1 MSDMMFFNGVDA
13 VSGEYIL
20 PSMTPEK
27 FAALIQGQ
35 AQDENLEELKWWNER
50 SKTTKFGVKEG
61 VDPKDLSK
69 AGWGV
74 IFAYDVDPAVR
85 EALSPLLDWRKAQA
99 GQYYRE
105 YIGDLA
111 YTNESKSD
119 FLADRG
125 AGPGPADPDNVP
137 YYLLI
142 VGNPEKIPYIFQTQ
156 LDIQYAVGRIDFDTP
171 QEYADYARSVVEAE
185 KTKLALPRKF
195 SLYGTANPNDQATQM
210 SSRELVLPISQG
222 MSTDQPTWEIQTF
235 IKDAAKKAQLNKLLG
250 GSDTPALL
258 FTASHGLRFPN
269 KHPLQL
275 AQQGALICQ
284 EWPGEQPGQALSQDF
299 YYAADDLSKD
309 ANLWGLIAFCFACYG
324 AGTPLM
330 DEFAAQAFK
339 DPSPIAPKPFVA
351 GLPKRMLAH
360 PRGGALAVIGHVE
373 RAWSY
378 SFAWGKAG
386 RQLTVFTS
394 TLKRL
399 LEGHPIGSAFDYF
412 NIRYAE
418 LSSDLSVM
426 LEKAQFGKKPNPYEL
441 SGMWT
446 ANNDARNFIILGD
459 PACRLMVAAPGQA
472 AAQER
477 PVITLTTAPKTPV
490 AKTPKSKLETTQP
503 QIESKITPVET
514 QSVSQM
520 GATNFGW
527 LGGNADKADAGQGG
541 PDLGAALRGFVEKL
555 GALLS
560 EAVTNVSSLEVS
572 TFTSENMNQVRFKG
586 GTFEGAKLRA
596 MTVIEID
603 GDTLNCLPQTEDGE
617 IDQAMW
623 AVHAE
628 MVKQAQ
634 ANRAELIKTVIG
646 AASSLSGLWGQK

>member
-1 MSDMMFFNGVDA
+1 MMFFNGVDA

-20 PSMTPEK
+20 PSIASDK

-35 AQDENLEELKWWNER
+35 AQAENLEELKWWYECN
-50 SKTTKFGVKEG
+50 KLGHFGVKEG
-61 VDPKDLSK
+61 VDPKDLSQS
-69 AGWGV
+69 GWGV
-74 IFAYDVDPAVR
+74 IFAYDVDPAIR

-105 YIGDLA
+105 YIGDQA

-119 FLADRG
+119 FLAERG
-125 AGPGPADPDNVP
+125 AGPGPADPEKVP

-156 LDIQYAVGRIDFDTP
+156 LDIQYAVGRIDFETP
-171 QEYADYARSVVEAE
+171 QEYANYARSVVEAE

-195 SLYGTANPNDQATQM
+195 ALYGTANPGDQATQM
-210 SSRELVLPISQG
+210 SSRELVLPISQD
-222 MSTDQPTWEIQTF
+222 MSSEQPNWEIKTF
-235 IKDAAKKAQLNKLLG
+235 IKDAARKAQLNQLLG

-269 KHPLQL
+269 GHPLQL
-275 AQQGALICQ
+275 AQQGALVCQ
-284 EWPGEQPGQALSQDF
+284 EWPGEQPGKQVSQDF
-299 YYAADDLSKD
+299 YYAGDDLSKD
-309 ANLWGLIAFCFACYG
+309 ANLWGLMAFCFACYG

-339 DPSPIAPKPFVA
+339 DQSAIAPKSFVA
-351 GLPKRMLAH
+351 QLPKRMLAH
-360 PRGGALAVIGHVE
+360 PRGGALAVVGHVE

-386 RQLTVFTS
+386 RQLAVFKS

-399 LEGHPIGSAFDYF
+399 MEGHPIGSAFEYF

-446 ANNDARNFIILGD
+446 ANNDARNFIVLGD

-477 PVITLTTAPKTPV
+477 PVITLTTVPKTSA
-490 AKTPKSKLETTQP
+490 AKTPKPKPATTKP
-503 QIESKITPVET
+503 QIESKITPVENKPVPQT
-514 QSVSQM
+514 
-520 GATNFGW
+520 GATNYGW
-527 LGGNADKADAGQGG
+527 FDGNADAEAGKAGS

-555 GALLS
+555 GVLLS

-572 TFTSENMNQVRFKG
+572 TFTSENMNQVSFKG
-586 GTFEGAKLRA
+586 GTLEGAKLRA
-596 MTVIEID
+596 MTVIKID

>member
-20 PSMTPEK
+20 PAMAPEK
-27 FAALIQGQ
+27 FAALVQGH
-35 AQDENLEELKWWNER
+35 AQDGNLDELKWWYER
-50 SKTTKFGVKEG
+50 NKAGAKNFGVKEG
-61 VDPKDLSK
+61 VDPKDLSQ

-105 YIGDLA
+105 YIGDQA

-119 FLADRG
+119 FLAGRG
-125 AGPGPADPDNVP
+125 AGPGPADPENVP

-185 KTKLALPRKF
+185 KIKLALPRKF
-195 SLYGTANPNDQATQM
+195 SLYGTANPGDQATQM
-210 SSRELVLPISQG
+210 SSRELVLPISQEMG
-222 MSTDQPTWEIQTF
+222 VDQPNWEIKTF
-235 IKDAAKKAQLNKLLG
+235 IKDAAKKAQLNQLLG

-269 KHPLQL
+269 GHPQQL

-284 EWPGEQPGQALSQDF
+284 DWPGEQPGKQISQDY
-299 YYAADDLSKD
+299 YYAGDDLSKD
-309 ANLWGLIAFCFACYG
+309 ANLWGLMAFCFACYG
-324 AGTPLM
+324 AGTPQM

-339 DPSPIAPKPFVA
+339 DQSAIAPKSFVA
-351 GLPKRMLAH
+351 QLPKRMLAH
-360 PRGGALAVIGHVE
+360 PRGGALAVVGHVE

-386 RQLTVFTS
+386 RQLAVFKS

-399 LEGHPIGSAFDYF
+399 MEGHPIGSAFEYF

-418 LSSDLSVM
+418 LSSDLSVI
-426 LEKAQFGKKPNPYEL
+426 LEKAQFGKKPNPYEV

-446 ANNDARNFIILGD
+446 ANNDARNFIVLGD

-477 PVITLTTAPKTPV
+477 PVITLTTPKKPPV
-490 AKTPKSKLETTQP
+490 TKTPKSKPETTKP
-503 QIESKITPVET
+503 QIESSITPT
-514 QSVSQM
+514 QPKSASGV
-520 GATNFGW
+520 GAADYGLFD
-527 LGGNADKADAGQGG
+527 GNSDKAADI
-541 PDLGAALRGFVEKL
+541 GAALRGFVEKL
-555 GALLS
+555 GGLLS
-560 EAVTNVSSLEVS
+560 DAVANVSSLEVS
-572 TFTSENMNQVRFKG
+572 TYTSEDMAQVSFRG
-586 GTFEGAKLRA
+586 GTLEGAKLRA
-596 MTVIEID
+596 MTVIKID

-634 ANRAELIKTVIG
+634 ANRAELIKTVIS
-646 AASSLSGLWGQK
+646 AASSLSGLWGPK